1 MVEKISGNMSAGYT
15 RETQFA
21 RESAETEQG
30 KLRAT
35 TPAAEVELS
44 EEAQL
49 MQKAMQSAQNAPD
62 VRDDVVQGIK
72 SQMDAGNYQVNHKQL
87 AERIIS
93 LLA

>member
-1 MVEKISGNMSAGYT
+1 MVEKISGSMSAGYT
-15 RETQFA
+15 RETQFP
-21 RESAETEQG
+21 REAAETEQN
-30 KLRAT
+30 KLRAS

-49 MQKAMQSAQNAPD
+49 LQKAMQAARDAPD

>member
-1 MVEKISGNMSAGYT
+1 MVEKISGGMSAGYA
-15 RETQFA
+15 RETQFN
-21 RESAETEQG
+21 REAAEIAQN
-30 KLRAT
+30 KLHAS

-44 EEAQL
+44 EEAQTL
-49 MQKAMQSAQNAPD
+49 QKAMQAAQDAPD

-72 SQMDAGNYQVNHKQL
+72 SQLDAGNYQVNHKQL

>member
-1 MVEKISGNMSAGYT
+1 MIDKISGNMSTGYT
-15 RETQFA
+15 RETKFTNEA
-21 RESAETEQG
+21 AETEQN
-30 KLRAT
+30 KLRAV
-35 TPAAEVELS
+35 TPAAELELS

-49 MQKAMQSAQNAPD
+49 LQKAMQAAQDAPD

-72 SQMDAGNYQVNHKQL
+72 SQMDAGNYQVDHKQL